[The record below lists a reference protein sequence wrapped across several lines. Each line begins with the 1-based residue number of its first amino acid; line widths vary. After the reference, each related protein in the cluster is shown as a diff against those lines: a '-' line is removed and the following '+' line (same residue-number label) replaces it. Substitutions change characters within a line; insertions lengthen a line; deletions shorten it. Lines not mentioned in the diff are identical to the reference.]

1 MSKALVFGG
10 TGALGSEIVSTL
22 RNNGWKVTVASR
34 SGADGYLNI
43 SQPNWAET
51 IEGQF
56 DAVVWAQG
64 ANYSGGILD
73 ASSEDVRAAFE
84 SNVIFVLETLRLL
97 HDSGALHRP
106 SRGVILSSIWQEYA
120 RENKLAYLAS
130 KASLSGVIPS
140 LAMDMASSG
149 FAVNA
154 VLPGVIDTPMT
165 RSQLTE
171 AQIIGVENGTPGG
184 ELAKATH
191 VANAVHFLASSSSFG
206 INGQSIIVDNGWS
219 IKREI

>member
-22 RNNGWKVTVASR
+22 RSNEWKVTVASR
-34 SGADGYLNI
+34 SGKDGYINI
-43 SQPNWAET
+43 SKPNWAES
-51 IEGQF
+51 IEEQF

-64 ANYSGGILD
+64 ANFSGGILE
-73 ASSEDVRAAFE
+73 ASLAEVREAFE
-84 SNVIFVLETLRLL
+84 ANVIFVLETLRLL
-97 HDSGALHRP
+97 SDAGALHRP
-106 SRGVILSSIWQEYA
+106 SRGVILSSIWQDYA

-171 AQIIGVENGTPGG
+171 TQISRVEKGTPGG
-184 ELAKATH
+184 ELANARH
-191 VANAVHFLASSSSFG
+191 VANVVQFLASSSSSG